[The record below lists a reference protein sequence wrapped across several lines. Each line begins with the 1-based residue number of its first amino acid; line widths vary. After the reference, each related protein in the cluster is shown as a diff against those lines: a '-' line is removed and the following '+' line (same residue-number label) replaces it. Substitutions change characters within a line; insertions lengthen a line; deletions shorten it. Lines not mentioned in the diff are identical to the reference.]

1 LDENSQINV
10 KYISNIWHVV
20 TFFDGLLLSSCRRKR
35 LVHRFEKK
43 QIIEI
48 AYCAHIMTG

>member
-43 QIIEI
+43 
-48 AYCAHIMTG
+48 TNN